1 MARSLPGS
9 SFATSAPA
17 QLDLFATA
25 ASAAVV
31 TRDRPAAQAAGKG
44 PGAALAFLVRDR
56 LARGEGQRADQ
67 LFELAASVYGG
78 NLAEGAFSARDAYDA
93 AELGLHLALLRLGL
107 ASVMA
112 EGGVGEAL
120 ERLAEVERLAALL
133 PSQTR
138 RSQEQQAFQQF
149 STPAPYAFTCAWAAT
164 LRPGDVVLEP
174 SAGTGALLVW
184 PLSAGLPC
192 FANELAGRRA
202 DLLRVLMGEAGQDA
216 GEVIFRE
223 NAGHLH
229 AVLPT
234 HVRPS
239 VVLMN
244 PPFSQTA
251 GRLGSRRIPQV
262 GVEHVRQALRR
273 LRPGGRLVAIVSA
286 AARRSSKAQAPFF
299 EWLEAG
305 PFALRADVEV
315 AASVYRAYGTT
326 AETRVLVIDGAEAS
340 VPCITGRA
348 ESVQELAR
356 LLAPVR
362 ALRTSAEVTDRS
374 EPAGERAPGA
384 SGDGVAGDVATL
396 TLVNPHPASSWPP
409 EGVEPL
415 EVRPV
420 DEARAQ
426 DELTACIFDAYVPHV
441 EVPGAKPHPTKLVES
456 AAMAAAAMP
465 KCRYR
470 PRLPR
475 RVVDEGLLSAAQ
487 LETVCYAGQAH
498 GEHLAGDDGSEGP
511 RQGFFIG
518 DATGVGKGR
527 QSAGIILDNV
537 LQGRRRALWV
547 SENRSLLRD
556 AVRDWT
562 ALGGPAH
569 FLFDLGNE
577 KGPIRRS
584 EGVLFASYDTLK
596 GKPRERIGS
605 TDNGASGNGRTT
617 GIDRLEQVIAWLAAG
632 GEEGAFD
639 GVVVFDECFPYDT
652 PVLTERGW
660 LAIGDV
666 VEGQLPVR
674 VLSYDTEAGT
684 WEWRPVVRH
693 RKNPFRRNLV
703 RVVHEQGDFVC
714 TANHKIWTEEHGY
727 VPAEALLRGTHLR
740 LVPDAVPDPEQGP
753 EAHGQVLQQGMCSRG
768 RIGEAPAAGRG
779 DLQTVR
785 NGLRGPAE
793 REARLLLDGVPGQL
807 EDADRELEGL
817 RVVRGAVPTQEGVVG
832 AEVLFQIVRG
842 EVRPQHSVTGT
853 EGEAPSAH
861 APGGA
866 DAQGE
871 TSALVVSADEA
882 TEPGRRF
889 SAEVQGGEPQ
899 TERQELRWTARRPR
913 LGDGAPADASGGAR
927 PRRAPGARRQD
938 EAGRGSVREPA
949 ELVRRGH
956 RASGGEGGRR
966 GGRQQP
972 PHEEVAVPRPAE
984 GGRPGCS
991 RVVRVEVLERRGADR
1006 LVGVHGEGGAVYNL
1020 EVEGHHNYV
1029 AAGVLVSNCHNM
1041 ASALDRE
1048 GARGIKKASQRAL
1061 VGVELQRR
1069 LPNARVVYASATGA
1083 TEVANLAYAERLGL
1097 WGRGTPFPTVQA
1109 FVEKVAA
1116 GGIAAMELVAKDLK
1130 AMGLYLARS
1139 VSYEGVAYRTL
1150 VHDLAPH
1157 QAETYDRLAEAWQVV
1172 LRGIEHA
1179 LEVTRADKCGPAR
1192 AAAYSQFWGAHQ
1204 RFFLHIL
1211 VAMAAPSLVRDIERR
1226 LGEGRS
1232 CVVQLVSTMEAATE
1246 RAYAR
1251 AVANGDDLRDL
1262 DVTPR
1267 DQLLQFV
1274 QASFPTT
1281 LYEEYEDDEGRV
1293 RSRPVKD
1300 SKGDFV
1306 ECPEAVEA
1314 RERLMLEVG
1323 AVSVPHGV
1331 LDQLLGHFGTDAVAE
1346 VTGRS
1351 RRFVRK
1357 EVDGVEQVVE
1367 ERRTRRKCDAD
1378 VDAFMAGKKRV
1389 LVFSQAGG
1397 TGRSYHADLAA
1408 ENQEQRVLYC
1418 VEPGWSSARC
1428 VQGMGRVHRAGQA
1441 CPPELVL
1448 VTTNLKAQRRF
1459 LSTIARRLDQLGAL
1473 TKGQRQTAS
1482 QGLLSSEFNL
1492 ETPLSRASL
1501 HNWFVDLYRGE
1512 GAAAS
1517 AGVTPALVE
1526 EQMGLRIL
1534 DHEGQLSVDAIPD
1547 VPRFLNRLLS
1557 LKTGAMD
1564 AVFDSWYAYLEEAT
1578 ESAKEAGTLD
1588 VGVETIQAERTR
1600 KTAEDHV
1607 YTHPRTGAKTHVV
1620 TLELTRRTEVTAWAE
1635 VWVRAREAQALGFF
1649 AGFAAGRRSEQ
1660 VYALFRAGSRTTET
1674 GRVVQRLRRV
1684 GVRSNRLF
1692 DQAEIE
1698 QAGERTADGPLGGTA
1713 SGYRPIHPDEAQRL
1727 WEAEVLAAPEFYT
1740 EPLHLV
1746 TGTVLPIWDRIAG
1759 HPRIYRVQTT
1769 EASACG
1775 PQGERMIG
1783 RVIAPDHLSAT
1794 LKALGAEG
1802 RRVEVAPEE
1811 LAERLL
1817 AGAEAELANGWVL
1830 RRRRVAG
1837 EHRIELAG
1845 PDLAAMRELETDGVF
1860 CEIHQFRTRFFVPT
1874 GERSAEVLG
1883 RITAH
1888 RPVVDLCDPKPSA
1901 S

>member
-1 MARSLPGS
+1 M
-9 SFATSAPA
+9 
-17 QLDLFATA
+17 
-25 ASAAVV
+25 
-31 TRDRPAAQAAGKG
+31 
-44 PGAALAFLVRDR
+44 
-56 LARGEGQRADQ
+56 
-67 LFELAASVYGG
+67 YGG

-107 ASVMA
+107 ASAWA

-120 ERLAEVERLAALL
+120 EKLAEVERLAALL

-149 STPAPYAFTCAWAAT
+149 STPAPYAFTCAWAAA

-202 DLLRVLMGEAGQDA
+202 GLLRVLLEEAGQDP
-216 GEVIFRE
+216 GEVVFRE
-223 NAGHLH
+223 NAEHLH
-229 AVLPT
+229 AVLPAR
-234 HVRPS
+234 VRPS

-262 GVEHVRQALRR
+262 GVEHVQQALRR

-315 AASVYRAYGTT
+315 AGSVYRAYGTM

-340 VPCITGRA
+340 ESCITGRA
-348 ESVQELAR
+348 ESVQELAH
-356 LLAPVR
+356 LLAPVC
-362 ALRTSAEVTDRS
+362 ALRTSAEVTDRP
-374 EPAGERAPGA
+374 EPVGERAPGA
-384 SGDGVAGDVATL
+384 SGDGVAGDVVTL
-396 TLVNPHPASSWPP
+396 TLVNPHAASSWPP

-465 KCRYR
+465 TCRYR

-569 FLFDLGNE
+569 FLFDLGDE

-596 GKPRERIGS
+596 GKPREQNGS
-605 TDNGASGNGRTT
+605 TGNGSTGNGRTT
-617 GIDRLEQVIAWLAAG
+617 GIDRLEQVVAWLAAG

-639 GVVVFDECFPYDT
+639 GVVVFDE
-652 PVLTERGW
+652 
-660 LAIGDV
+660 
-666 VEGQLPVR
+666 
-674 VLSYDTEAGT
+674 S
-684 WEWRPVVRH
+684 
-693 RKNPFRRNLV
+693 
-703 RVVHEQGDFVC
+703 
-714 TANHKIWTEEHGY
+714 
-727 VPAEALLRGTHLR
+727 
-740 LVPDAVPDPEQGP
+740 
-753 EAHGQVLQQGMCSRG
+753 
-768 RIGEAPAAGRG
+768 
-779 DLQTVR
+779 
-785 NGLRGPAE
+785 
-793 REARLLLDGVPGQL
+793 
-807 EDADRELEGL
+807 
-817 RVVRGAVPTQEGVVG
+817 
-832 AEVLFQIVRG
+832 
-842 EVRPQHSVTGT
+842 
-853 EGEAPSAH
+853 
-861 APGGA
+861 
-866 DAQGE
+866 
-871 TSALVVSADEA
+871 
-882 TEPGRRF
+882 
-889 SAEVQGGEPQ
+889 
-899 TERQELRWTARRPR
+899 
-913 LGDGAPADASGGAR
+913 
-927 PRRAPGARRQD
+927 
-938 EAGRGSVREPA
+938 
-949 ELVRRGH
+949 
-956 RASGGEGGRR
+956 
-966 GGRQQP
+966 
-972 PHEEVAVPRPAE
+972 
-984 GGRPGCS
+984 
-991 RVVRVEVLERRGADR
+991 
-1006 LVGVHGEGGAVYNL
+1006 
-1020 EVEGHHNYV
+1020 
-1029 AAGVLVSNCHNM
+1029 HNM

-1139 VSYEGVAYRTL
+1139 VSYDGVAYRTL

-1204 RFFLHIL
+1204 RFFLHVL
-1211 VAMAAPSLVRDIERR
+1211 VAMAAPSLLRDIERR

-1357 EVDGVEQVVE
+1357 EIDGVEQVVE

-1600 KTAEDHV
+1600 KTAEEHV

-1635 VWVRAREAQALGFF
+1635 VWARAREAQALGFF
-1649 AGFAAGRRSEQ
+1649 AGFAVNRRSEQ

-1674 GRVVQRLRRV
+1674 GRIAERLRRV

-1802 RRVEVAPEE
+1802 RRVEVTPEE

-1845 PDLAAMRELETDGVF
+1845 PDLAAMRELEADGVF

-1874 GERSAEVLG
+1874 GERSVEVLG